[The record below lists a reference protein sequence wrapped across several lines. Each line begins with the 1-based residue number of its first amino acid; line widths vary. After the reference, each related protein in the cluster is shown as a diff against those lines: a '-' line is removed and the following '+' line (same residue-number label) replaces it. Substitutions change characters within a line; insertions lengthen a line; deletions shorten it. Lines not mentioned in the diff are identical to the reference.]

1 MDILLESTSTLPFK
15 SETDEK
21 TGEIRYFQ
29 YGKDEGQ
36 EHHGSATVFN
46 KRGDCTSIEFWFNS
60 WRIGQVK
67 IDHPY
72 QKLDES
78 SNFTRYTGWYK
89 KQGGRIK
96 NKKKRLFKFNDHH
109 LSYHKSVKSDS
120 IRDLPLS
127 SIKYFIPSCSGFTIQ
142 LMTPKRTFF
151 LEASNSEEMLGLYR
165 NLKSVIRLRKQILGG
180 IQEIKEFLSN
190 PSSIISILNKKTCDL
205 YLHSSGHGMLGYFI
219 KKGDLVLIHDLIK
232 TSNVSQR
239 ELISLKNEEFQELML
254 NWDDPS
260 LCVSLLDL
268 ARSRSVDVASL
279 LTEKWIKKFE
289 NNKEIDLPLIYE
301 LKVRDPVIKF
311 QMWNYLDEQIKILKE
326 HETNLKS
333 NKQLIEKLQTQLSES
348 ENIIEQNDKELKNA
362 KEQLIK
368 DEKKINQLENEVKDN
383 QEITKHERGN
393 EKKSSTQIEKE
404 NIKYLKNI
412 KQLGRQIEDL
422 KYDLKN
428 KNDAFAILQ
437 KDLKNVYQKY
447 EERLKEGKEYS
458 LKINY
463 ENKQMNIKM
472 QEKKNKYK
480 KQFEEKNK
488 QIKNQKEKEENLIK
502 KIETIEKKLME
513 EDEKLKILK
522 DEYKDHEEIDKLLV
536 LNEKLTDER
545 DQFSEKN
552 DKLQSKVEKLES
564 QLTDVSNDKDSLTK
578 KNEKN
583 NQKIQKAEKEIS
595 ELKIKLFEP
604 LIIKSSSSNDDDND
618 DDDNDDQ
625 NRKNN
630 KNKNKNKNNKKEKGK
645 KTKEENKQNEKTTE
659 KKSVLPKQ
667 ILDNLEHLQKAM
679 TSFDDYFKVAIRKK
693 LKTPGN
699 ERKNQELH
707 FLIQN
712 TLWVYFDLL
721 IKKGLKKP
729 LFGKAKHPWNIFE
742 LVATTQGLGEVHE
755 QYLQAFQFVQDYE
768 MFNKKK
774 DLNIK
779 VRAMIRWGLN
789 EKLLATWN
797 ELFSSKNHD
806 WSTIYEKDTIVYLPQ
821 LFQKMGQ
828 ILKHLENY
836 ELKCFINHEVKN

>member
-1 MDILLESTSTLPFK
+1 MDILLESTYTLPFK

-36 EHHGSATVFN
+36 EYHGSATVFN

-78 SNFTRYTGWYK
+78 STFTRYNGWYK

-96 NKKKRLFKFNDHH
+96 NKKKRLFKLNDHH
-109 LSYHKSVKSDS
+109 LSYHKSEKSDS

-142 LMTPKRTFF
+142 LMTPKRTFL

-190 PSSIISILNKKTCDL
+190 PSSIISILNERTCDL
-205 YLHSSGHGMLGYFI
+205 YIHSSGHGMLGYFL
-219 KKGDLVLIHDLIK
+219 KKDDQVLIHDLIK
-232 TSNVSQR
+232 TSNISQR
-239 ELISLKNEEFQELML
+239 ELISLKNEEYQELML
-254 NWDDPS
+254 NWEDPN

-289 NNKEIDLPLIYE
+289 NNKEIELALIYE

-311 QMWNYLDEQIKILKE
+311 QMWNYLDDQIKILKE
-326 HETNLKS
+326 HETNLKN
-333 NKQLIEKLQTQLSES
+333 NKEFIEKLQTQLTES
-348 ENIIEQNDKELKNA
+348 QNLIEQNDKELKNA
-362 KEQLIK
+362 KEQLFK
-368 DEKKINQLENEVKDN
+368 DEKKINKLENELKDN
-383 QEITKHERGN
+383 EEIAKHEKGN

-412 KQLGRQIEDL
+412 KQLERDIGDL
-422 KYDLKN
+422 NYDLKN
-428 KNDAFAILQ
+428 KNDAYATLES
-437 KDLKNVYQKY
+437 DLKNVYQKY
-447 EERLKEGKEYS
+447 EKRLKEGKEYS
-458 LKINY
+458 KKIGY
-463 ENKQMNIKM
+463 ENKQINIKM
-472 QEKKNKYK
+472 EEKKKKYK
-480 KQFEEKNK
+480 KQLKEKNK
-488 QIKNQKEKEENLIK
+488 QIKSQKEKEEDLIK

-522 DEYKDHEEIDKLLV
+522 DGNKDNEEIDKLLV

-552 DKLQSKVEKLES
+552 DKLESKAEKLEKK
-564 QLTDVSNDKDSLTK
+564 LTEISNDRDSLTK

-583 NQKIQKAEKEIS
+583 NQKIQKLEKEIS
-595 ELKIKLFEP
+595 ELNTKLFDP
-604 LIIKSSSSNDDDND
+604 VIIKSLSSNNDDYD
-618 DDDNDDQ
+618 DDDKNKK
-625 NRKNN
+625 KNN
-630 KNKNKNKNNKKEKGK
+630 KKKNNKKENKKEKGK

-659 KKSVLPKQ
+659 KKIVFPKQ
-667 ILDNLEHLQKAM
+667 IIDNLGHLEKAM
-679 TSFDDYFKVAIRKK
+679 TNFDDYFNVASRKK
-693 LKTPGN
+693 IKKPGN

-729 LFGKAKHPWNIFE
+729 LFGKAKHPWNVFE

-768 MFNKKK
+768 KFNKKK

-789 EKLLATWN
+789 EKILATWN
-797 ELFSSKNHD
+797 QLFSNTKHD
-806 WSTIYEKDTIVYLPQ
+806 WSSLYEKDTIVYLPQ
-821 LFQKMGQ
+821 LFEKIGQ
-828 ILKHLENY
+828 ILKHLEKY